1 MPGIVQH
8 QESMHGPCV
17 FQNGRLYC
25 VQMLRVLLR
34 ARVGGF
40 QAWGVEYLVLQ
51 LYDANA
57 AVRMEALAVLFEAC
71 EDEVRYV
78 LAFLV
83 RENTRPCFLTEQ
95 IFRKPHLVV
104 LIRLHCTMYIQVFSK
119 TEKRFT
125 SIF

>member
-8 QESMHGPCV
+8 PASMHGPRVVCV

-51 LYDANA
+51 LYDATA
-57 AVRMEALAVLFEAC
+57 AVRMEALAAARAASARSTVARSETHTVRAC
-71 EDEVRYV
+71 IRAVQC
-78 LAFLV
+78 LACTRTYQLV
-83 RENTRPCFLTEQ
+83 NALPQSYIL
-95 IFRKPHLVV
+95 
-104 LIRLHCTMYIQVFSK
+104 LHCA
-119 TEKRFT
+119 
-125 SIF
+125 

>member
-8 QESMHGPCV
+8 PASMHGPRVVCV

-51 LYDANA
+51 LYDATA

-71 EDEVRYV
+71 EDEVSYV

-83 RENTRPCFLTEQ
+83 T
-95 IFRKPHLVV
+95 
-104 LIRLHCTMYIQVFSK
+104 
-119 TEKRFT
+119 
-125 SIF
+125 